1 MIFYVFSEVL
11 DAGQIID
18 IVQMQQVKRSTKIAS
33 KPIVPAVKQTIQ
45 SVPRLS
51 APVKAVKEFTPLKFD
66 QVIVEK
72 NVIEKPVLNLIKL
85 IRFYKR
91 LINKKAHFFFQN

>member
-1 MIFYVFSEVL
+1 MFYVFSEVL

-18 IVQMQQVKRSTKIAS
+18 IVQMQQVKRSTKLAS
-33 KPIVPAVKQTIQ
+33 KPPVPAVKQTIQ

-51 APVKAVKEFTPLKFD
+51 VPANAVKEFTPLKFD

-72 NVIEKPVLNLIKL
+72 KC
-85 IRFYKR
+85 Y
-91 LINKKAHFFFQN
+91 